1 MANKKNKNPQQKKS
15 LIKSTLTLSL
25 MTLLSRV
32 MGLVREMTKA
42 RFLGTSAS
50 ADAFG
55 IAFMIPNLFRRLF
68 AENSISV
75 AFIPTFTGY
84 LKAGDSKENHEAT
97 QDFVSATLTL
107 VSFLTAVVT
116 VLGMVASPIV
126 VRLFYKGGT
135 DLAIIR
141 ETTLLTRLMFPYLF
155 VISVAAF
162 LQGMLNGCR
171 IFAPSG
177 FTPVVFNAIVIA
189 ITYTLTPQLAA
200 RSSLPQEVLAAR
212 AMSFG
217 VLTGGCFQV
226 LFQWPFV
233 RRTGFKTVLTTLTN
247 AFLNKG
253 TRRVVMLVAPTIVGM
268 AAYQVNDLVSTA
280 IAGRLGTGTVSSLQY
295 SLRLQELILGIFAVS
310 IGTVILPDL
319 SGLAKE
325 RNWGDF
331 NSMLKS
337 AIKVIA
343 LITIPTTFFAF
354 FCAKDIIALIYRSH
368 SFTQKSVLQTLSVF
382 RFHILGLFFI
392 AANRVI
398 TPAFYAQEDTKRPT
412 LAGILCFAVNM
423 VLAFVF
429 SIFWKGAGVALALS
443 VASFAN
449 TLFLFLFMK
458 NSPAIKNS
466 ERGALAKMVASL
478 TIYIV
483 RIICFSAIASCP
495 TFFLHN
501 YLVGKFGG
509 SGARLVAF
517 GVPLF
522 LSLLLF
528 AAIGV
533 ALLVLFKDE
542 SLGVI
547 RGRLRKRG

>member
-1 MANKKNKNPQQKKS
+1 
-15 LIKSTLTLSL
+15 

-107 VSFLTAVVT
+107 VSFLTAAVTVVGMVVT
-116 VLGMVASPIV
+116 PFV
-126 VRLFYKGGT
+126 VRIFYKG
-135 DLAIIR
+135 DVDASILR

-177 FTPVVFNAIVIA
+177 FTPVVFNALVII

-233 RRTGFKTVLTTLTN
+233 RRTGFKTVLTTLAN

-325 RNWGDF
+325 KKWGEF
-331 NSMLKS
+331 NSMLTTS
-337 AIKVIA
+337 VKVIA
-343 LITIPTTFFAF
+343 LITIPVTFFAF
-354 FCAKDIIALIYRSH
+354 VCAKDIIALVYRSH
-368 SFTQKSVLQTLSVF
+368 SFTTQSVMQTFSVF

-398 TPAFYAQEDTKRPT
+398 TPAFYAQEDTRRPT

-423 VLAFVF
+423 VLALVF
-429 SIFWKGAGVALALS
+429 SLFWKGGGIALALS

-449 TLFLFLFMK
+449 TVFLLLFMK
-458 NSPAIKNS
+458 NSPSIKS
-466 ERGALAKMVASL
+466 SPKGALKTLIVSIL
-478 TIYIV
+478 IYIV
-483 RIICFSAIASCP
+483 RLVCLSAIAICP
-495 TFFLHN
+495 TYFLHN
-501 YLVGKFGG
+501 FLAQKF
-509 SGARLVAF
+509 SSHSLRLVAF
-517 GVPLF
+517 GLPLF
-522 LSLLLF
+522 LSLALF

-533 ALLVLFKDE
+533 LLLVAFKDE
-542 SLGVI
+542 SLAVVMAK
-547 RGRLRKRG
+547 LKRKKGE